1 MALAQEHHGMRH
13 GLGARTAAIAAG
25 MQDAYA
31 RYRIY
36 RKTKAELHVLNDREL
51 ADLGIVACDIPALAR
66 DAARRAQ
73 I

>member
-1 MALAQEHHGMRH
+1 MALVQAHGGMRD
-13 GLGARTAAIAAG
+13 GLGARVAAITAG
-25 MQDAYA
+25 MREAYA

-36 RKTKAELHVLNDREL
+36 RKTKAELHALNDREL

-66 DAARRAQ
+66 DVARRAQ

>member
-1 MALAQEHHGMRH
+1 MALVQAHGGMRD
-13 GLGARTAAIAAG
+13 GLGARIAAIAAG
-25 MQDAYA
+25 MREAYA

-36 RKTKAELHVLNDREL
+36 RKTKAELHALDAREL
-51 ADLGIVACDIPALAR
+51 TDLGIVARDIPALAR